1 MGTSLNQLID
11 SIILL
16 SLRRQKKNFKRIF
29 MEPEHK
35 ETISETR
42 QTSNMEDGYKK
53 DILVTDFQQCMYM
66 LRHYDTINW
75 DLSKFCF
82 GQIIVVIGAC
92 WTILNRERGSE
103 QTLWDVY
110 SNGTSNYIV
119 GGVLLL
125 SACFVFLT
133 LIAIARNRTYFV
145 LMGRYLNEHRQNVT
159 KNNSLGF
166 ENKSKMWVNPTFPVI
181 LDWKST
187 QMVCIILF
195 SLCFI
200 LLLFISLYSLFLK
213 IPCGIC
219 WSILVTFISSIFGFI
234 ILRMMLE

>member
-11 SIILL
+11 SIIFS
-16 SLRRQKKNFKRIF
+16 SLKRQKKDLKRIF

-35 ETISETR
+35 ESISEIR
-42 QTSNMEDGYKK
+42 QTSNIEDGYKK

-66 LRHYDTINW
+66 LRHYDSINW

-103 QTLWDVY
+103 QTLWDIY

-145 LMGRYLNEHRQNVT
+145 LMGRYLNEHRQNVA
-159 KNNSLGF
+159 KNNSFGF
-166 ENKSKMWVNPTFPVI
+166 ENKSKMWDNPTFPVI

-200 LLLFISLYSLFLK
+200 LLLFISLYSLFLEMT
-213 IPCGIC
+213 CGIC
-219 WSILVTFISSIFGFI
+219 WSILVTLISIILSFI
-234 ILRMMLE
+234 ILRSMLK

>member
-1 MGTSLNQLID
+1 
-11 SIILL
+11 
-16 SLRRQKKNFKRIF
+16 

-159 KNNSLGF
+159 KNNS
-166 ENKSKMWVNPTFPVI
+166 
-181 LDWKST
+181 
-187 QMVCIILF
+187 
-195 SLCFI
+195 
-200 LLLFISLYSLFLK
+200 
-213 IPCGIC
+213 
-219 WSILVTFISSIFGFI
+219 
-234 ILRMMLE
+234 

>member
-11 SIILL
+11 SIIFS
-16 SLRRQKKNFKRIF
+16 SLKRQKKDLKRIF

-35 ETISETR
+35 ESISEIR
-42 QTSNMEDGYKK
+42 QTSNIEDGYKK

-66 LRHYDTINW
+66 LRHYDSINW

-82 GQIIVVIGAC
+82 GQIIVVVGAC
-92 WTILNRERGSE
+92 WTILNRERGNE

-119 GGVLLL
+119 GGILLL

-145 LMGRYLNEHRQNVT
+145 LMGRYLNEHRQNVA
-159 KNNSLGF
+159 KNNSFGF
-166 ENKSKMWVNPTFPVI
+166 ENKSKMWDNPTFPVI

-200 LLLFISLYSLFLK
+200 LLLFISLYSLFLEMT
-213 IPCGIC
+213 CGIC
-219 WSILVTFISSIFGFI
+219 WSILVTLISSIFGFI
-234 ILRMMLE
+234 ILEFMLK

>member
-1 MGTSLNQLID
+1 MGISLNQLID
-11 SIILL
+11 SIILS
-16 SLRRQKKNFKRIF
+16 SLRRQKKDFRRIF

-35 ETISETR
+35 ETISEIR
-42 QTSNMEDGYKK
+42 QISNIEDGYKK
-53 DILVTDFQQCMYM
+53 DILVTDFQQCMCM
-66 LRHYDTINW
+66 LRHYDSINW

-82 GQIIVVIGAC
+82 GQIIVVVGAC
-92 WTILNRERGSE
+92 WTILNRERDNE

-166 ENKSKMWVNPTFPVI
+166 ENKSKMWDNPTFPVI

-195 SLCFI
+195 YLCFI
-200 LLLFISLYSLFLK
+200 LLLFISLYSLFLEMT
-213 IPCGIC
+213 CGIC
-219 WSILVTFISSIFGFI
+219 WSILVTLISVILSLI
-234 ILRMMLE
+234 ILRSMLK